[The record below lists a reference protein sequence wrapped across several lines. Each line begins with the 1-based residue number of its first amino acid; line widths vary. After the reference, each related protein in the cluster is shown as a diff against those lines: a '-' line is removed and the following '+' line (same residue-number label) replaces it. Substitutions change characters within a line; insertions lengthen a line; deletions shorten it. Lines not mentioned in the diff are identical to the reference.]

1 MIDDGLIDG
10 FTRVNYAGGYGF
22 KALDWVFT
30 RVAIKLRL
38 WWKDPVVGA
47 NMRRWYGDDYM
58 ERLTK
63 AEELVKQQRQ
73 KCHELLNNRKERKD
87 K

>member
-1 MIDDGLIDG
+1 MKYFHSLIETADI
-10 FTRVNYAGGYGF
+10 YGF

-87 K
+87 R